1 MVAFWHGHYPKVL
14 PSIVFNRNL
23 LTCGLYKSI
32 SQLRTL
38 MVYSAVYSPLALG
51 LLTDALVHLVPAQ
64 DDGDPLLRH
73 VLAK

>member
-1 MVAFWHGHYPKVL
+1 
-14 PSIVFNRNL
+14 
-23 LTCGLYKSI
+23 
-32 SQLRTL
+32 

-73 VLAK
+73 VLANQ